1 MFRRS
6 LGAAGRLEGVWGL
19 HGAAWCCKGDA
30 WGCAVGSGG
39 AGEEVREGD
48 SATGMP
54 VDTPV
59 CFLEMWHEG
68 SSSVLQDGGPTWK
81 HQRLD

>member
-1 MFRRS
+1 MFRRC

-30 WGCAVGSGG
+30 WGRAMGSGG

-48 SATGMP
+48 SATAVGRRIKGQ
-54 VDTPV
+54 DA
-59 CFLEMWHEG
+59 CRH
-68 SSSVLQDGGPTWK
+68 SCVLF
-81 HQRLD
+81 RNVA